1 MAFGDAKPAAPLPRD
16 VQSPLHVCKS
26 LEKAELR
33 GKEAQGVTTSSSG
46 GGMFGAALARNMFFR
61 SERLRDNDASDLR
74 NYRILVLEAG
84 PYSPPSTSRTC
95 PTLVR

>member
-1 MAFGDAKPAAPLPRD
+1 M
-16 VQSPLHVCKS
+16 
-26 LEKAELR
+26 
-33 GKEAQGVTTSSSG
+33 TTSSC

-84 PYSPPSTSRTC
+84 PYSPR
-95 PTLVR
+95 VRPEPAPRWFARRSPASGRLGPRIVIPN